1 MLTPEEAVEVI
12 NTFKGGTLC
21 SLLHNWG
28 TMGTGW
34 NPGLYLERTG
44 RGLEERNAEIISF
57 LVYCCWVFFFFLS
70 SNMKILPLVLH
81 LYFFVK
87 LKRKIP
93 DNEQKERELIS
104 YGVKFKYTL
113 KLNSG
118 SKLHPEAR
126 SFLRLLGNSFIQWTS
141 REHLPSAVKGSK
153 KKSATSERNKEIEA
167 VSFKELLCTLQS
179 SHTPSFLPK
188 SVV

>member
-1 MLTPEEAVEVI
+1 
-12 NTFKGGTLC
+12 
-21 SLLHNWG
+21 
-28 TMGTGW
+28 
-34 NPGLYLERTG
+34 
-44 RGLEERNAEIISF
+44 
-57 LVYCCWVFFFFLS
+57 
-70 SNMKILPLVLH
+70 MKILPLVLH

-126 SFLRLLGNSFIQWTS
+126 SFLRLLGNSFIQ
-141 REHLPSAVKGSK
+141 
-153 KKSATSERNKEIEA
+153 
-167 VSFKELLCTLQS
+167 
-179 SHTPSFLPK
+179 
-188 SVV
+188 